1 MAAATKTIE
10 PKKMKLNTVPEFDDA
25 YKTQTTMATFGNII
39 DVIDL
44 TADSEDDAPMED
56 SETEAP
62 MEDSETEDDAP
73 MEDSETEDD
82 APPPM
87 KRIKILA
94 LRRVELQFQYD
105 DSSVRPIRVTFAL
118 VA

>member
-1 MAAATKTIE
+1 MR
-10 PKKMKLNTVPEFDDA
+10 
-25 YKTQTTMATFGNII
+25 KTQTTMATFGNII
-39 DVIDL
+39 DL
-44 TADSEDDAPMED
+44 TADSEDDA
-56 SETEAP
+56 
-62 MEDSETEDDAP
+62 
-73 MEDSETEDD
+73 
-82 APPPM
+82 PPM

>member
-1 MAAATKTIE
+1 M
-10 PKKMKLNTVPEFDDA
+10 MR
-25 YKTQTTMATFGNII
+25 KTQTTMATFGNII

-44 TADSEDDAPMED
+44 TADSEDDA
-56 SETEAP
+56 
-62 MEDSETEDDAP
+62 
-73 MEDSETEDD
+73 
-82 APPPM
+82 PPM